1 MKHDGKSY
9 LKKKKWKRK
18 SILKGVSKCQKKDT
32 TQEIVN
38 VGEDKGKQKQN
49 K

>member
-9 LKKKKWKRK
+9 LKKKKRKRK
-18 SILKGVSKCQKKDT
+18 SILKSVNKCKKKDT

-49 K
+49 R